1 VFIVGQTE
9 KGFHQNKIQ
18 NHFRR
23 QMDSS
28 FHRFVELLKRLKKV
42 HSVICNET
50 LITDKQ
56 MNEKNDQTFSMYH
69 NELLG

>member
-1 VFIVGQTE
+1 MG
-9 KGFHQNKIQ
+9 
-18 NHFRR
+18 
-23 QMDSS
+23 SS
-28 FHRFVELLKRLKKV
+28 FHRFAELLKRLKKV

-69 NELLG
+69 SELLG